1 MRKLSYILL
10 AGTFLLLGSCKKYL
24 NTVPNDVLTIDDIF
38 TSKVNVDAY
47 LANIYSSLPD
57 ELTQRFANYGNS
69 GVWTGASDEGKYN
82 WDFVYDNQMNLS
94 TWSNTDG
101 TVETY
106 WANYYQAIR
115 NATDF
120 INRIDGANPT
130 QLTPS
135 LKTVY
140 KAEARGLRALY
151 YFYLL
156 RMFGPVVIVGNNL
169 ISADASANAIAMP
182 RAPFDSCINYVVAQF
197 DSAALDL
204 PVNPSSASQYGRM
217 TQGIVKAYEA
227 EALLLDASP
236 LYNGNT
242 DYSGFKNLNG
252 SQLISQTYDVGK
264 WAAAASAAK
273 AFIST
278 FVPGTYSL
286 YVEANADPFMQ
297 AYLSCKDV
305 MLTDWNQ
312 EWIFARSN
320 SGSFMRYDQTPKHV
334 GAPQDQQGAGAKG
347 ATQTMVD
354 AFAMANG
361 KPIDDPTS
369 GYISSGF
376 SAFQSPD
383 DYKPRNIYNQW
394 VGREARFYVNIT
406 YDSAFWLYQDNGYP
420 DVITSYEFSGNSG
433 RSQSTSDVSPTGYS
447 LRKNTAANENN
458 NRGALLLRLAN
469 IYLDYAEALNESD
482 PTNPDILTYV
492 NLIRERADVPDYGST
507 NIPAPVGQSAMRAA
521 IWSERRVELA
531 NENVRY
537 FDTRRWKI
545 APETDAG
552 PFYGM
557 NMTAN
562 GAAFFQKTLVETRV
576 FKQRDYFF
584 PIPNAE
590 ILKDNLL
597 VQNPGW

>member
-1 MRKLSYILL
+1 MHKLSYILL
-10 AGTFLLLGSCKKYL
+10 AGILLMTGSCKKYL

-38 TSKVNVDAY
+38 TSKTNVDAY

-57 ELTQRFANYGNS
+57 ELTQRFANYSNS
-69 GVWTGASDEGKYN
+69 GVWTGASDECKYN

-101 TVETY
+101 TVASY

-120 INRIDGANPT
+120 INRIDGANTT
-130 QLTPS
+130 QLTSS

-156 RMFGPVVIVGNNL
+156 RMFGPVVILGDNL
-169 ISADASANAIAMP
+169 ISADASASTISLP
-182 RAPFDSCINYVVAQF
+182 RTPFDQCINFVVTQL

-217 TQGIVKAYEA
+217 TSGIVKAYKV
-227 EALLLDASP
+227 EALLLAASP

-242 DYSGFKNLNG
+242 EYASFKNADG
-252 SQLISQTYDVGK
+252 TQLISQTYDAAK
-264 WAAAASAAK
+264 WATAAAAAK
-273 AFIST
+273 DFLT
-278 FVPGTYSL
+278 TYVPTTYNL
-286 YVEANADPFMQ
+286 YVEGNADPFMQ
-297 AYLSCKDV
+297 AYLSCKNV
-305 MLTDWNQ
+305 MLNDWNP

-347 ATQTMVD
+347 ATQTLVD
-354 AFAMANG
+354 AFSMANG
-361 KPIDDPTS
+361 LPITDPNS
-369 GYISSGF
+369 GYVSSGF
-376 SAFQSPD
+376 SMFQSPD
-383 DYKPRNIYNQW
+383 DYQQRSIYNQW
-394 VGREARFYVNIT
+394 VGREPRFYVNIT
-406 YDSAFWLYQDNGYP
+406 YDNAFWLYQDNGYA
-420 DVITSYEFSGNSG
+420 DVITNYEYSGNSG
-433 RSQSTSDVSPTGYS
+433 RSQSTSDVSPTGYTM
-447 LRKNTAANENN
+447 RKNTAPNDNS
-458 NRGALLLRLAN
+458 RGSLLLRLAN

-482 PTNPDILTYV
+482 PTNPDILTYL
-492 NLIRERADVPDYGST
+492 NLIRTRADVPAYGSA
-507 NIPAPVGQSAMRAA
+507 NIPAPTTQAAMRSA

-545 APETDAG
+545 APTTDAG

-557 NMTAN
+557 NMTAS
-562 GAAFFQKTLVETRV
+562 GTSFFQKTLLETRV
-576 FKQRDYFF
+576 FKHRDYFF
-584 PIPNAE
+584 PIPNGE